1 MKSFMNWMTDVFAP
15 KMNKIARNPWLAS
28 VQESI
33 LAAMPLILIGSFATV
48 FNIIRDFVPQ
58 MPDISMLSS
67 FSFGLLSIF
76 LAYLIPS
83 TLMEKK
89 KHKKTAKQAGMA
101 GIAFF
106 LMIVYPTFDDAG
118 NIQIV
123 FSNLGTG
130 GMIASLVAG
139 LFVGAVMNQFA
150 KHSFFKEDSA
160 LPDFITVW
168 FDTLIPITICLVI
181 GFIFTFTLKISIF
194 DVIYE
199 VFTPFIS
206 IGQSFWGFVLLNF
219 IGYAFLYTFGISTWV
234 IYPITSAICLQGM
247 GDNMAAVAAGNAPTF
262 IHTSETTNLFLL
274 GGGGTTLALAVML
287 LVLAKSK
294 KLRVIGKSTF
304 VPSLCNINEPLIFG
318 APVAFNPLLMIP
330 MWIIG
335 LISPMIVYAAL
346 AWGWA
351 PIPAETF
358 GFWYLPS
365 PIVGYMVTKSL
376 NGAILVMVIFAI
388 SWVIYYPFFKIYDKQ
403 VCEEERAEQEKKEKL
418 AAKKAAHR
426 EEIEESV

>member
-1 MKSFMNWMTDVFAP
+1 MKKFMDWMTNVFAP

-48 FNIIRDFVPQ
+48 FNILRDFIPQ

-76 LAYLIPS
+76 LAYLIPA
-83 TLMEKK
+83 TVMEKK

-139 LFVGAVMNQFA
+139 LFVGAIMNQFA
-150 KHSFFKEDSA
+150 KHSFFGEDSA

-168 FDTLIPITICLVI
+168 FDTLIPITLCLVI
-181 GFIFTFTLKISIF
+181 GFLCTFVFEISIF
-194 DVIYE
+194 DLIYE
-199 VFTPFIS
+199 IFKPFIS

-234 IYPITSAICLQGM
+234 IYPITSAICLQGL
-247 GDNMAAVAAGNAPTF
+247 GDNMALVAAGKAPIY
-262 IHTSETTNLFLL
+262 IHTSEASNLFLL
-274 GGGGTTLALAVML
+274 GGGGTTLALAFML
-287 LVLAKSK
+287 LFLAKSK
-294 KLRVIGKSTF
+294 KLKVIGKSTF

-335 LISPMIVYAAL
+335 LIAPMIVYAAL
-346 AWGWA
+346 SWGFV
-351 PIPAETF
+351 PIPAETM

-365 PIVGYMVTKSL
+365 PIVGYLVTKSL
-376 NGAILVMVIFAI
+376 SGAALVMVIFAV
-388 SWVIYYPFFKIYDKQ
+388 SWVIYYPFFKVYDRQ
-403 VCEEERAEQEKKEKL
+403 VCEEERIEQEKKEKL
-418 AAKKAAHR
+418 AAKKAAR
-426 EEIEESV
+426 NIEESV

>member
-1 MKSFMNWMTDVFAP
+1 MKRFMDWMTDVFAP
-15 KMNKIARNPWLAS
+15 KMNRLARNPWLAS
-28 VQESI
+28 VQEAI
-33 LAAMPLILIGSFATV
+33 LAAMPVILIGSFATL
-48 FNIIRDFVPQ
+48 FNILRDFIPQ
-58 MPDISMLSS
+58 MPDISLLSS
-67 FSFGLLSIF
+67 FSFGLLSVF

-83 TLMEKK
+83 IVMEKK
-89 KHKKTAKQAGMA
+89 KHKRTAKQAGMA

-150 KHSFFKEDSA
+150 KHSFFNEDSA

-168 FDTLIPITICLVI
+168 FDTLIPITLCLVI
-181 GFIFTFTLKISIF
+181 GWVLTFQLHINIF
-194 DVIYE
+194 DIIYQI
-199 VFTPFIS
+199 FTPFIS

-219 IGYAFLYTFGISTWV
+219 IGYSFLYTFGISTWV

-247 GDNMAAVAAGNAPTF
+247 GDNIAMVVAGEAAQF

-274 GGGGTTLALAVML
+274 GGGGCTLALGIMML
-287 LVLAKSK
+287 FDKSK
-294 KLRVIGKSTF
+294 KLKIIGRSTI
-304 VPSLCNINEPLIFG
+304 VPSLCNINEPLVFG
-318 APVAFNPLLMIP
+318 APIAFNPLLMVP

-335 LISPMIVYAAL
+335 LVGPAVVYLAL
-346 AWGWA
+346 DMGLV
-351 PIPAETF
+351 PIPAQTM

-365 PIVGYMVTKSL
+365 PIVGYLVTQSIS
-376 NGAILVMVIFAI
+376 GVILVLVVFAL
-388 SWVIYYPFFKIYDKQ
+388 SWAIYYPFFKVYDKQ
-403 VCEEERAEQEKKEKL
+403 CVEEEQREKEEKER
-418 AAKKAAHR
+418 KKARKALR
-426 EEIEESV
+426 SQEE

>member
-1 MKSFMNWMTDVFAP
+1 MKRFMDWMTDVFAP
-15 KMNKIARNPWLAS
+15 KMNRLARNPWLAS
-28 VQESI
+28 VQEAI
-33 LAAMPLILIGSFATV
+33 LAAMPVILIGSFATL
-48 FNIIRDFVPQ
+48 FNILRDFIPQ
-58 MPDISMLSS
+58 MPDISLLSS
-67 FSFGLLSIF
+67 FSFGLLSVF

-83 TLMEKK
+83 IVMEKK
-89 KHKKTAKQAGMA
+89 KHKRTAKQAGMA

-150 KHSFFKEDSA
+150 KHSFFNEDSA

-168 FDTLIPITICLVI
+168 FDTLIPITLCLVI
-181 GFIFTFTLKISIF
+181 GWVLTFQLHINIF
-194 DVIYE
+194 DIIYQI
-199 VFTPFIS
+199 FTPFIS

-219 IGYAFLYTFGISTWV
+219 IGYSFLYTFGISTWV

-247 GDNMAAVAAGNAPTF
+247 GDNIAMVAAGEAAQF

-274 GGGGTTLALAVML
+274 GGGGCTLALGIMML
-287 LVLAKSK
+287 FAKSK
-294 KLRVIGKSTF
+294 KLKIIGRSTI
-304 VPSLCNINEPLIFG
+304 VPSLCNINEPLVFG
-318 APVAFNPLLMIP
+318 APIAFNPLLMVP

-335 LISPMIVYAAL
+335 LVGPAIVYLAL
-346 AWGWA
+346 DMGLV
-351 PIPAETF
+351 PIPAQTM

-365 PIVGYMVTKSL
+365 PIVGYLVTQSIS
-376 NGAILVMVIFAI
+376 GVILVLVVFAL
-388 SWVIYYPFFKIYDKQ
+388 SWAIYYPFFKVYDKQ
-403 VCEEERAEQEKKEKL
+403 CVEEEQREKEEKER
-418 AAKKAAHR
+418 KKARKALR
-426 EEIEESV
+426 SQEE